1 MLILISLLIVAP
13 YLLPVVNQEISPI
26 YLPFPESRFME
37 IENVR
42 FHYRQWFSETE
53 TTKGNVFLIHGFSA
67 SSFCWRN
74 NVKALTREGYNVVAV
89 DVPPFGFSDR
99 EADMNHSTTNRSRL
113 LWLLADSLKKE
124 KWIIGGHS
132 MGGGIATVMAAT
144 QPKKTEKLI
153 LIDGVALSVK
163 KSKTGISQYVL
174 RFQPIHRWADVIGK
188 NFFYNDKKF
197 EELLTSA
204 YAQKPDS
211 TAVAGYKQPF
221 MYKGL
226 ASGIFKTS
234 AYSNEITDVD
244 MSTLNSIPTLIF
256 WGEKDTWVP
265 LSSGQAYKKAHPHAL
280 IEIIEGAGHC
290 PMETHYEIFNQKMLE
305 FLNSKENN

>member
-1 MLILISLLIVAP
+1 MLILISLLLVAP
-13 YLLPVVNQEISPI
+13 YLLPVVNQEIPPN
-26 YLPFPESRFME
+26 YLPYSESRFME

-42 FHYRQWFSETE
+42 FHYRQWPSETE
-53 TTKGNVFLIHGFSA
+53 SSKGNVFLIHGFSA
-67 SSFCWRN
+67 STFCWRN
-74 NVKALTREGYNVVAV
+74 NVKALTRDGYNVVAV

-153 LIDGVALSVK
+153 LIDGVELTVK
-163 KSKTGISQYVL
+163 QSKTGLIQYIL
-174 RFQPIHRWADVIGK
+174 RFPPIHRWAEVIGK
-188 NFFYNDKKF
+188 YFFYNEKKF
-197 EELLTSA
+197 EKLLTSA

-211 TAVAGYKQPF
+211 TAVAGYMEPF

-244 MSTLNSIPTLIF
+244 MRTLNAIPTLIF

-280 IEIIEGAGHC
+280 LEIIEEAGHC
-290 PMETHYEIFNQKMLE
+290 PMETHYEIFNQKLLE
-305 FLNSKENN
+305 FLNLK

>member
-1 MLILISLLIVAP
+1 MLIVISLLLVVP
-13 YLLPVVNQEISPI
+13 YLLPVVNQEISANYFP
-26 YLPFPESRFME
+26 YPESRFTE

-42 FHYRQWFSETE
+42 FHYRQWPSETNSA
-53 TTKGNVFLIHGFSA
+53 KGNVFLIHGFSA
-67 SSFCWRN
+67 STFCWRN
-74 NVKALTREGYNVVAV
+74 NVSALTREGYNVVAV

-99 EADMNHSTTNRSRL
+99 ETNINHSSTNRSRL
-113 LWLLADSLKKE
+113 LWLLANSLKNE
-124 KWIIGGHS
+124 KWIIVGHS

-144 QPKKTEKLI
+144 QPEKTEKLI
-153 LIDGVALSVK
+153 LIDGVALKIK

-174 RFQPIHRWADVIGK
+174 RFHPIHRWAEVIGK

-211 TAVAGYKQPF
+211 TAIAGYKQPF

-280 IEIIEGAGHC
+280 LEIIEGAGHC
-290 PMETHYEIFNQKMLE
+290 PMETHHEIFNQKILE
-305 FLNSKENN
+305 FLNSNKRN

>member
-1 MLILISLLIVAP
+1 MLILISLLLVAP
-13 YLLPVVNQEISPI
+13 YLLPVVNQEIPAN
-26 YLPFPESRFME
+26 YFPFPESRFTE

-42 FHYRQWFSETE
+42 FHYREWPSEKDSA
-53 TTKGNVFLIHGFSA
+53 KGNIFLIHGFSA

-74 NVKALTREGYNVVAV
+74 NVSALTQEGYNVVAV

-99 EADMNHSTTNRSRL
+99 ETNINHSTTNRSRL
-113 LWLLADSLKKE
+113 LWLLADSLKKG

-144 QPKKTEKLI
+144 HPEKTEKLI
-153 LIDGVALSVK
+153 LIDGVALNVK

-211 TAVAGYKQPF
+211 TAVVGYKQPF

-244 MSTLNSIPTLIF
+244 MSALNTIPTLIF

-265 LSSGQAYKKAHPHAL
+265 LSSGLAYKKTHPHAVL
-280 IEIIEGAGHC
+280 EIIEGAGHC
-290 PMETHYEIFNQKMLE
+290 PMETHSEIFNKKMIE
-305 FLNSKENN
+305 FLNSK